1 MQVND
6 EDREMCAGLQVAVFA
21 PGVERI
27 ASEAAAAGEAGPPA
41 WDPPS
46 VSLLDMELEPVLLSK
61 AAQLGLPA
69 QWVARLARLDN
80 QRRQVSTLFSA
91 LCHKHVALYGLAE
104 QNGQFLP
111 LDCLYGR
118 QFEREKPLIAVC
130 QG

>member
-1 MQVND
+1 MGRPAVLTQVND
-6 EDREMCAGLQVAVFA
+6 EDRETCAGLQAAVFA
-21 PGVERI
+21 PWVQRI
-27 ASEAAAAGEAGPPA
+27 AREAEDALKSGAPA

-91 LCHKHVALYGLAE
+91 PCHIQIDVYG
-104 QNGQFLP
+104 
-111 LDCLYGR
+111 
-118 QFEREKPLIAVC
+118 
-130 QG
+130 